1 MTRLISILSII
12 LISILLSSCENKY
25 PNYEKSDYGIYYK
38 YHVIG
43 EKNKNAKYSDYIFA
57 DITYKTLNDSIFFE
71 GRRKFQ
77 ITPSDFDGGIENC
90 FLMLS
95 KGDSA
100 DFIISAEDFFT
111 KTLKTKLPS
120 FFKQDDDMIVAIKL
134 IDTMTKEEY
143 EKEKQEF
150 LAWIKDFE
158 EYEQVKLKHYLENED
173 ASVDPSKNGLHKILE
188 QKGNGIKVEKGDTI
202 IVDYEG
208 KFLSGKKFDSTIERN
223 SPFQFVYG
231 TEWQVIRGLEIAL
244 GTMEEGE
251 KATFIMPSYFAFGS
265 KGSSTGI
272 IPPFTSVI
280 FEVHLKELKKGL
292 KNDSIQ

>member
-1 MTRLISILSII
+1 MRIVKILSLIIISILF
-12 LISILLSSCENKY
+12 SSCENKY
-25 PNYEKSDYGIYYK
+25 PNYKKSDQGIYYK
-38 YHVIG
+38 YHIIG
-43 EKNKNAKYSDYIFA
+43 EKNKNAKYTDYIFA
-57 DITYKTLNDSIFFE
+57 DITYKTINDSIFFE

-77 ITPSDFDGGIENC
+77 ITPSDFEGGIENC

-100 DFIISAEDFFT
+100 DFIISANDFFI
-111 KTLKTKLPS
+111 KTLHAKLPS
-120 FFKQDDDMIVAIKL
+120 FIKPNDDMIVSIKL
-134 IDTMTKEEY
+134 IDTMTKERY

-158 EYEQVKLKHYLENED
+158 EYEQVKLKHYLETENT
-173 ASVDPSKNGLHKILE
+173 SVDPSKSGLHKILK
-188 QKGNGIKVEKGDTI
+188 QKGIGAIVEKGDTI

-208 KFLSGKKFDSTIERN
+208 KFLNGKKFDSTIERN

-231 TEWQVIRGLEIAL
+231 TEWQVIKGLEIAI
-244 GTMEEGE
+244 GTMQEGE
-251 KATFIMPSYFAFGS
+251 KSIFIMPSYFAFGS

-280 FEVHLKELKKGL
+280 FEVHIKELKKGMV
-292 KNDSIQ
+292 NDTIQ

>member
-1 MTRLISILSII
+1 MIKITKIFSII
-12 LISILLSSCENKY
+12 IISFLLSSCENKY

-77 ITPSDFDGGIENC
+77 ITPSNFDGGIENC

-100 DFIISAEDFFT
+100 DFIISAKDFFT
-111 KTLKTKLPS
+111 KTLHTKLPS
-120 FFKQDDDMIVAIKL
+120 FFKTDDDMIVSIKL
-134 IDTMTKEEY
+134 IDTMTKEQY
-143 EKEKQEF
+143 DKEKQEF

-158 EYEQVKLKHYLENED
+158 EYEQVKLKHYLETED
-173 ASVDPSKNGLHKILE
+173 ASVDPSKNGLHKILK

-202 IVDYEG
+202 VVDYEG

-231 TEWQVIRGLEIAL
+231 TEWQVIKGLEIAI
-244 GTMEEGE
+244 GTMQEGE
-251 KATFIMPSYFAFGS
+251 KSIFIMPSYFAFGS

-280 FEVHLKELKKGL
+280 FEVHLIELKKGI
-292 KNDSIQ
+292 KNETIQ